1 VASDAAQVA
10 IEVTGMTCAAC
21 STRIQRT
28 LEKAPG
34 VEAATVNL
42 MTGRATVDYDPA
54 KTSPSD
60 LADLVVS
67 TGYGAALPR
76 PDSSVEEEIGRQD
89 AGRLAELRRLKVEV
103 AVSLAAAVV
112 TMVLSMPLMQA
123 GHHGADP
130 FMRLMMWLAA
140 PLRQIAPGIFGLPVE
155 WLRWTLLVVTVPV
168 VFGPGRVFYTRAWS
182 AARHGGADMNTLIAV
197 GTGAALL
204 LSIWTTLSPA
214 TFGTQAEVYFEA
226 VVWIIALVLLGNYFE
241 TRAKHAT
248 GDALRR
254 LIGLRPD
261 RVTLI
266 RGDHEAE
273 VPLSE
278 LLPGD
283 ELLVRPGQRIPVDG
297 LVVSGESAV
306 DESMLTGEPL
316 PVSRGPGTTVTGGTL
331 NGRGA
336 LRVRALRVGRDTVL
350 SRIVRL
356 VRDAQGQRPP
366 VQRFAD
372 RVAAIFVPTVL
383 GIALLTAAG
392 WWLLGPEPRGLNA
405 FVSAVSV
412 LIIACPCAMG
422 LAVPTAV
429 MVATGRG
436 AEIGVLVRSGE
447 ALELAAHADT
457 VMFDKTGTVTEGTP
471 RVSRVDI
478 ADSMAGTRDLLR
490 VAAALERQ
498 SEHPLADAILR
509 AARETGAVIPDAEG
523 FQSEPGGGVRG
534 TVEGRATAI
543 GNRRWLEGIGISGL
557 PGDGQAETAALV
569 AIDGRYAGRIVVED
583 PVKPTSK
590 GAIASLTAMGIET
603 VMLSGDRSA
612 AAGRVAEQVGISQAV
627 GDLTPEG
634 KLVEI
639 RRLQELGH
647 VVAMAGDG
655 INDAPALAQADVGIA
670 MGTGTDV
677 AMDAGG
683 ITLMRGDLR
692 GVASAIHLSRAT
704 LRIIRQNLFWAF
716 GYNVIAIP
724 VAAGLLYPVFG
735 WRLSPALAALAMAMS
750 SVSVVSNSLRLRGER
765 LP

>member
-1 VASDAAQVA
+1 
-10 IEVTGMTCAAC
+10 MTCAAC
-21 STRIQRT
+21 STRVQRT
-28 LEKAPG
+28 LEKVAG

-42 MTGRATVDYDPA
+42 MTGRATVEYDPTR
-54 KTSPSD
+54 TSPSD
-60 LADLVVS
+60 LVALIAT

-89 AGRLAELRRLKVEV
+89 ADRLQELRRLRVEV
-103 AVSLAAAVV
+103 TASLAVAVL

-140 PLRQIAPGIFGLPVE
+140 PLRQIAPWIFSLPPD
-155 WLRWTLLVVTVPV
+155 WLRWSLLLVTVPV
-168 VFGPGRVFYTRAWS
+168 VLGPGRVFYTRAWS

-197 GTGAALL
+197 GTGAALF
-204 LSIWTTLSPA
+204 LSVWTTLAPA
-214 TFGTQAEVYFEA
+214 TFGAQAEVYFEA

-261 RVTLI
+261 RVTVL
-266 RGDHEAE
+266 RGGHESE
-273 VPLSE
+273 VPLAE
-278 LLPGD
+278 VLPGD
-283 ELLVRPGQRIPVDG
+283 ELLVKPGQRIPVDG
-297 LVVSGESAV
+297 VVVQGESAV

-316 PVSRGPGTTVTGGTL
+316 PVSRGPGAAVTGGTL

-336 LRVRALRVGRDTVL
+336 LRIRTLRVGRDTVL
-350 SRIVRL
+350 SRIVQL

-372 RVAAIFVPTVL
+372 RIAGVFVPAVL
-383 GIALLTAAG
+383 LIALATAAG
-392 WWLLGPEPRGLNA
+392 WWLIGPEPRGLNA
-405 FVSAVSV
+405 FVAAVSV

-436 AEIGVLVRSGE
+436 AEMGVLVRSGE

-471 RVSRVDI
+471 RVTRVDTVDGGL
-478 ADSMAGTRDLLR
+478 AASDLLR
-490 VAAALERQ
+490 LAAALERL
-498 SEHPLADAILR
+498 SEHPLAGAILHAVVDAG
-509 AARETGAVIPDAEG
+509 AALPDTQDFHSET
-523 FQSEPGGGVRG
+523 GGGVRG
-534 TVEGRATAI
+534 NVEGRAVAI
-543 GNRRWLEGIGISGL
+543 GNRRWLERIGVTGL
-557 PGDGQAETAALV
+557 SDGELAETV
-569 AIDGRYAGRIVVED
+569 AFVAVDGRYAGKIVVSD
-583 PVKPTSK
+583 PIKSTSH
-590 GAIASLTAMGIET
+590 GAITALAAMGIET

-612 AAGRVAEQVGISQAV
+612 AAERVAREVGISRAV

-634 KLVEI
+634 KLQEI
-639 RRLQELGH
+639 RRRQGQGH

-655 INDAPALAQADVGIA
+655 INDAPALAQADIGIA

-735 WRLSPALAALAMAMS
+735 WRLSPALAAFAMAMS
-750 SVSVVSNSLRLRGER
+750 SVSVVSNSLRLRGVR

>member
-1 VASDAAQVA
+1 
-10 IEVTGMTCAAC
+10 MTCAAC
-21 STRIQRT
+21 SARVQRT
-28 LEKAPG
+28 LEQAPG

-42 MTGRATVDYDPA
+42 MTARATVQYDPA
-54 KTSPSD
+54 RTSPSS
-60 LADLVVS
+60 LVALVAT

-76 PDSSVEEEIGRQD
+76 PDSTVEEEIGRQD
-89 AGRLAELRRLKVEV
+89 ADRLGQLRRLRAEV
-103 AVSLAAAVV
+103 AVSLAAAAA
-112 TMVLSMPLMQA
+112 TMLLSMPLMQA

-130 FMRLMMWLAA
+130 FMSLMMWLAA
-140 PLRQIAPGIFGLPVE
+140 PLRQFAPGLFALPPD
-155 WLRWTLLVVTVPV
+155 WLRWSLLVVTVPV
-168 VFGPGRVFYTRAWS
+168 VLGPGRVFYARAWS

-204 LSIWTTLSPA
+204 LSFWTTLSPA
-214 TFGTQAEVYFEA
+214 TFGDQAEVYFEA

-261 RVTLI
+261 RVIMVRDDL
-266 RGDHEAE
+266 EAE
-273 VPLSE
+273 VPLAE
-278 LLPGD
+278 VLPGD
-283 ELLVRPGQRIPVDG
+283 ELLVKPGQRIPVDG
-297 LVVSGESAV
+297 VVVRGESAV

-316 PVSRGPGTTVTGGTL
+316 PVSRGPGAAVTGGTL

-372 RVAAIFVPTVL
+372 RIAAIFVPAVML
-383 GIALLTAAG
+383 IALATAAG
-392 WWLLGPEPRGLNA
+392 WGMLGPEPRGLNA
-405 FVSAVSV
+405 FVAAVSV

-447 ALELAAHADT
+447 ALELAANADT
-457 VMFDKTGTVTEGTP
+457 VMFDKTGTVTEGVPT
-471 RVSRVDI
+471 VTRVDP
-478 ADSMAGTRDLLR
+478 ADDGPAAHELLR
-490 VAAALERQ
+490 LAAALERQ
-498 SEHPLADAILR
+498 SEHPLAEAILQ
-509 AARETGAVIPDAEG
+509 AARATGAALPEAER
-523 FQSEPGGGVRG
+523 FQSETGGGVRG
-534 TVEGRATAI
+534 TVEGRAVAV
-543 GNRRWLEGIGISGL
+543 GSRRWLASIGTTGL
-557 PGDGQAETAALV
+557 RDDEPSETAALV
-569 AIDGRYAGRIVVED
+569 AADGRYLGRIVVAD
-583 PVKPTSK
+583 PVKSSSR
-590 GAIASLTAMGIET
+590 GAIAALAAMGIET
-603 VMLSGDRSA
+603 VMLSGDRA
-612 AAGRVAEQVGISQAV
+612 AAAERVAREVGISRAV
-627 GDLTPEG
+627 GELTPEG
-634 KLVEI
+634 KLEEI
-639 RRLQELGH
+639 RRRQDEGH

-716 GYNVIAIP
+716 GYNVVALPI
-724 VAAGLLYPVFG
+724 AAGLLYPVFG
-735 WRLSPALAALAMAMS
+735 WRLSPALAAFAMAMS
-750 SVSVVSNSLRLRGER
+750 SVSVVSNSLRLRGVR
-765 LP
+765 LT

>member
-1 VASDAAQVA
+1 
-10 IEVTGMTCAAC
+10 MTCAAC
-21 STRIQRT
+21 SARVQRA
-28 LEKAPG
+28 LEKEPG

-42 MTGRATVDYDPA
+42 MTGRATVRYDPVR
-54 KTSPSD
+54 TSPST
-60 LADLVVS
+60 LATLIVT
-67 TGYGAALPR
+67 TGYGAALP
-76 PDSSVEEEIGRQD
+76 PLDSSVEDEIGRQD
-89 AGRLAELRRLKVEV
+89 AQRLGDLRRLRVEV
-103 AVSLAAAVV
+103 AVSLAAALA

-123 GHHGADP
+123 AHHGADP

-140 PLRQIAPGIFGLPVE
+140 PLGQLAPWLFALPPN
-155 WLRWTLLVVTVPV
+155 WLRWTLLLLTVPV
-168 VFGPGRVFYTRAWS
+168 VLGPGRVFYARAWS

-214 TFGTQAEVYFEA
+214 TFGAQAEVYFEA

-261 RVTLI
+261 RVIVI
-266 RGDHEAE
+266 RGEHETE
-273 VPLSE
+273 VPLAQV
-278 LLPGD
+278 LPGD
-283 ELLVRPGQRIPVDG
+283 ELLVKPGQRIPVDG
-297 LVVSGESAV
+297 VVVRGESAV

-316 PVSRGPGTTVTGGTL
+316 PVSRGPGATVTGGTL

-356 VRDAQGQRPP
+356 VREAQGQRPP

-372 RVAAIFVPTVL
+372 RVAAIFVAAVL
-383 GIALLTAAG
+383 LIALATAGG

-405 FVSAVSV
+405 FVAAVSV

-436 AEIGVLVRSGE
+436 AEMGVLVRSGE
-447 ALELAAHADT
+447 ALELAAKADT

-471 RVSRVDI
+471 QVIRVDPVEGGPTP
-478 ADSMAGTRDLLR
+478 SDLLQF
-490 VAAALERQ
+490 AAALERQ
-498 SEHPLADAILR
+498 SEHPLAQAILQ
-509 AARETGAVIPDAEG
+509 AARATGATLPDAHG
-523 FQSEPGGGVRG
+523 FRSETGGGVRG
-534 TVEGRATAI
+534 TVEGRAIAI
-543 GNRRWLEGIGISGL
+543 GNRRWLEAIGIAGL
-557 PGDGQAETAALV
+557 RDDEPSETAALV
-569 AIDGRYAGRIVVED
+569 AVDGRYAGRMVVAD
-583 PVKPTSK
+583 PVKPTSR
-590 GAIASLTAMGIET
+590 GAIAALGAMGIET
-603 VMLSGDRSA
+603 VMLSGDRA
-612 AAGRVAEQVGISQAV
+612 AAAERVAREVGIGRAL
-627 GDLTPEG
+627 GDLTPEA
-634 KLVEI
+634 KLQAI
-639 RRLQELGH
+639 RQRQDGGH

-655 INDAPALAQADVGIA
+655 INDAPALAQADIGIA

-692 GVASAIHLSRAT
+692 GVASAIHLSQAT

-716 GYNVIAIP
+716 GYNVVAIP
-724 VAAGLLYPVFG
+724 IAAGLLYPVLG
-735 WRLSPALAALAMAMS
+735 WRLSPALAAFAMAMS
-750 SVSVVSNSLRLRGER
+750 SVSVVSNSLRLRGLR

>member
-1 VASDAAQVA
+1 VAL
-10 IEVTGMTCAAC
+10 EVTGMTCAAC
-21 STRIQRT
+21 SARIQRS

-54 KTSPSD
+54 RTSPTD
-60 LADLVVS
+60 LAELVVS

-89 AGRLAELRRLKVEV
+89 ASRLAELGRLKVEV
-103 AVSLAAAVV
+103 ALSLAAAVV

-140 PLRQIAPGIFGLPVE
+140 PLRQIAPGIFDLPPD
-155 WLRWTLLVVTVPV
+155 WLRWTLLAVTVPIV
-168 VFGPGRVFYTRAWS
+168 LGPGRVFYTRAWS

-214 TFGTQAEVYFEA
+214 TFGAQAEVYFEA

-261 RVTLI
+261 HVTLL

-278 LLPGD
+278 VLPGD

-316 PVSRGPGTTVTGGTL
+316 PVSRGPGAAVTGGTL

-372 RVAAIFVPTVL
+372 RVAAVFVPTVL
-383 GIALLTAAG
+383 LIALVTAGG

-457 VMFDKTGTVTEGTP
+457 IVFDKTGTVTEGAP
-471 RVSRVDI
+471 RVSRVDM
-478 ADSMAGTRDLLR
+478 ADSTMTAGDLLL

-498 SEHPLADAILR
+498 SEHPLAAAILH
-509 AARETGAVIPDAEG
+509 AARETGVPIPDAG
-523 FQSEPGGGVRG
+523 DFQSEPGGGVRG
-534 TVEGRATAI
+534 IVEGRATAV
-543 GNRRWLEGIGISGL
+543 GNRRWLSETGISGL
-557 PGDGQAETAALV
+557 PDGNQAETAALV
-569 AIDGRYAGRIVVED
+569 AMDGRYVGSIVVED
-583 PVKPTSK
+583 PVKPTSQ
-590 GAIASLTAMGIET
+590 GAIASLAAMGIET
-603 VMLSGDRSA
+603 VMLSGDRSSA
-612 AAGRVAEQVGISQAV
+612 AARVANQVGIGQAV

-639 RRLQELGH
+639 RERQEQGH
-647 VVAMAGDG
+647 IVAMAGDG

-750 SVSVVSNSLRLRGER
+750 SVSVVSNSLRLRAVR